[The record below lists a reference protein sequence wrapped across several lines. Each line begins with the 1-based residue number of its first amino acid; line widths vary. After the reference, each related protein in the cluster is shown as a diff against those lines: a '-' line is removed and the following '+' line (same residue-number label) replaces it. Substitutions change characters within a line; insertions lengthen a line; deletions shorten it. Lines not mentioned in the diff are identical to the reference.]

1 VHLAQEVLHKNFSF
15 VANCNSVLRMV
26 KPRCRVIASSCIVN
40 NMENKKLL
48 IVDDDPG
55 LRELLLEYLTS
66 HGYEVEAVAN
76 GVEMEQFLLKNT
88 VNLVI
93 LDLMMPGEDGLSLS
107 RKLRQQGKLPI
118 IMLSARG
125 EDVDRIIGLE
135 VGADDYL
142 AKPFNPR
149 ELLARI
155 RAVLRR
161 NDESNTA
168 VAIEKQSGSHRFGSF
183 QIDMNSRSLA
193 KDGVAVALTAGEFNL
208 LRIFVE
214 HPNSVL
220 SRDQLMDMMKGYER
234 SPFDRS
240 IDIRVTRLRRKI
252 EVDPATPEFV
262 RTVWG
267 EGYLFTPAG
276 KIS

>member
-1 VHLAQEVLHKNFSF
+1 
-15 VANCNSVLRMV
+15 
-26 KPRCRVIASSCIVN
+26 
-40 NMENKKLL
+40 MENKKLL
-48 IVDDDPG
+48 VVDDDPG
-55 LRELLLEYLTS
+55 LRELLQEYLTS
-66 HGYEVEAVAN
+66 QGFEVDTVADGVAMEAYLA
-76 GVEMEQFLLKNT
+76 QHR

-93 LDLMMPGEDGLSLS
+93 LDLMLPGEDGLALA
-107 RKLRQQGKLPI
+107 RKLRAQGGLPI

-161 NDESNTA
+161 HDDAKLKTDIESSADT
-168 VAIEKQSGSHRFGSF
+168 HLFGNF
-183 QIDMNSRSLA
+183 QMDVNSRSLA
-193 KDGVAVALTAGEFNL
+193 KDGVAIALTAGEFNL

-214 HPNSVL
+214 HPNRVL
-220 SRDQLMDMMKGYER
+220 NRDQLMDLMKGYER

-252 EVDPATPEFV
+252 ETDPAAPVYV

-276 KIS
+276 RTN

>member
-1 VHLAQEVLHKNFSF
+1 
-15 VANCNSVLRMV
+15 
-26 KPRCRVIASSCIVN
+26 
-40 NMENKKLL
+40 MENKKILV
-48 IVDDDPG
+48 VDDDAG
-55 LRELLLEYLTS
+55 LRELLQAYLTS
-66 HGYEVEAVAN
+66 QGFDIATAADGVA
-76 GVEMEQFLLKNT
+76 MEQYLLQHP
-88 VNLVI
+88 VDLVI
-93 LDLMMPGEDGLSLS
+93 LDLMLPGEDGLALA
-107 RKLRQQGKLPI
+107 RKLRARGNLPI

-161 NDESNTA
+161 NEEHTTPPAAADA
-168 VAIEKQSGSHRFGSF
+168 QARYRFGSF
-183 QIDMNSRSLA
+183 QLDLNARILL
-193 KDGVAVALTAGEFNL
+193 KDGQELALTAGEFNL
-208 LRIFVE
+208 LRIFAE
-214 HPNSVL
+214 HPNRVL
-220 SRDQLMDMMKGYER
+220 NRDQLMDLMKGYER

-240 IDIRVTRLRRKI
+240 IDVRVTRLRRKI
-252 EVDPATPEFV
+252 EADPAAPVYV

>member
-1 VHLAQEVLHKNFSF
+1 
-15 VANCNSVLRMV
+15 MD
-26 KPRCRVIASSCIVN
+26 
-40 NMENKKLL
+40 NKKILV
-48 IVDDDPG
+48 VDDDLG
-55 LRELLLEYLTS
+55 LRELLQEYLTTQ
-66 HGYEVEAVAN
+66 GYEVEAVADGN
-76 GVEMEQFLLKNT
+76 EMERALQLNA
-88 VNLVI
+88 VDLVI
-93 LDLMMPGEDGLSLS
+93 LDLMLPGEDGLSLA
-107 RKLRQQGKLPI
+107 RKLRARSKLPI

-161 NDESNTA
+161 NEESQASNETPEQG
-168 VAIEKQSGSHRFGSF
+168 EKYRFDNYLL
-183 QIDMNSRSLA
+183 DMNSRSLL
-193 KDGVAVALTAGEFNL
+193 KDGSEIPLTAGEFNL
-208 LRIFVE
+208 LRIFIE
-214 HPNSVL
+214 HPNRVL
-220 SRDQLMDMMKGYER
+220 NRDHLMDLMKGYER

-240 IDIRVTRLRRKI
+240 IDVRVTRLRRKI
-252 EVDPATPEFV
+252 ETDPAAPKYV

-276 KIS
+276 KVT